1 MQRKGRQ
8 SKQSDCAIRDVFLQN
23 TQSHWGQDQPLHRM
37 KAPLASVISPAVQSP
52 AEQVSQRAATGM
64 RRG

>member
-37 KAPLASVISPAVQSP
+37 KAP
-52 AEQVSQRAATGM
+52 
-64 RRG
+64 